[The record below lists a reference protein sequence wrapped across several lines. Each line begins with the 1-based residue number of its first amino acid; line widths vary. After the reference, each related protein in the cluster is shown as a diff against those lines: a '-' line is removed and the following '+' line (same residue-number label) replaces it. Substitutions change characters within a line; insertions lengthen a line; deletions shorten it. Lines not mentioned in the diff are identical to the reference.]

1 MAHGQGGLCLL
12 HSGHPHAEPNDL
24 QPQEQRC
31 EKDSEEINQHL
42 IVL

>member
-12 HSGHPHAEPNDL
+12 HSGHPHAEPSDL

-31 EKDSEEINQHL
+31 ERVSEEINQY
-42 IVL
+42 